1 MASDSIVKKRRGK
14 NGYNVSQL
22 FRDGKWRE
30 FDSDGFNFLLFAS
43 LLYSSSIKNQE
54 LIALRSV
61 LFCMKTPLTLVC
73 SQRAAVPVVGG
84 S

>member
-30 FDSDGFNFLLFAS
+30 FDSDGFNFLNNNCIFS
-43 LLYSSSIKNQE
+43 EN
-54 LIALRSV
+54 
-61 LFCMKTPLTLVC
+61 T
-73 SQRAAVPVVGG
+73 VGG
-84 S
+84 RYIVLE